1 MNRIVT
7 FYSYKGGVGR
17 TLALANIGV
26 LLAMRG
32 KRVLLMDWDLEAPGL
47 DRYFSSYLPN
57 GFASDRGTIQ
67 LLYEA
72 RTNANADWHPHV
84 QQITVQADDA
94 STPATYTLS
103 VIPSGVGSPD
113 YARKV
118 QTFSWA
124 NFLRKKDGG
133 PIIER
138 WQFQP
143 AQILELTKIPYVTR
157 FSFGEPLVVLTH
169 SLTDPKLPGF
179 YLEIV
184 ARLLATDFKD
194 ASHIIDPGASK
205 SPDIF
210 DEMRLLVERT
220 PIDEVELNQRLRTAE
235 NEHGEGPTLASLLNV
250 IGLALSER
258 APFTSA
264 EPLYRRA
271 LVIFEKAFGPEHP
284 KVAIRL
290 HNLARLLQATN
301 RPVEA
306 EPLMKCSLV
315 IFLKFSHETGHL
327 HPHLR
332 DAFNNYFA
340 LLKEISLG
348 DEEIAERLAQ
358 VRIDTGFD
366 RQEYGK
372 LLKQVGLEE
381 R

>member
-1 MNRIVT
+1 M
-7 FYSYKGGVGR
+7 
-17 TLALANIGV
+17 
-26 LLAMRG
+26 
-32 KRVLLMDWDLEAPGL
+32 
-47 DRYFSSYLPN
+47 
-57 GFASDRGTIQ
+57 
-67 LLYEA
+67 
-72 RTNANADWHPHV
+72 
-84 QQITVQADDA
+84 
-94 STPATYTLS
+94 
-103 VIPSGVGSPD
+103 
-113 YARKV
+113 

-179 YLEIV
+179 YLENV

-205 SPDIF
+205 SPDII
-210 DEMRLLVERT
+210 DEIRLLVERT

-235 NEHGEGPTLASLLNV
+235 NEHGEGPALASLLNV

-258 APFTSA
+258 ARFTSA

-271 LVIFEKAFGPEHP
+271 LVIFEKAFGPEHPEVAIVLNNLAQLLQDTNRLVEAEPLMRRALGIDEKSYGPEHPNVARDLSNLAQLLKATNRLGEAEPLMRRALSIDEKSYGSEHP